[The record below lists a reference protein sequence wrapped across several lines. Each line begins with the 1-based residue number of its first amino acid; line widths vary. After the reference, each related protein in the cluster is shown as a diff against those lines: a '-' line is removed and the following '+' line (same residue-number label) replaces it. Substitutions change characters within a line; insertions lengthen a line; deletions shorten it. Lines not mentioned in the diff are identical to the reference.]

1 MDYTP
6 RQFSRGQGILN
17 IGAIAR
23 QSGIEAAT
31 LRKWEVRYGFPKPL
45 RTVSGRREYSADTL
59 VQLLSIRR
67 RLESGERTGKILLDF
82 PSRSSIGSAGQV
94 AVSEHAEGISRLLGS
109 DIPGLRQWL
118 LELRKTLTALEFV
131 ERIAAPMAREVG
143 CLWADGALPVFAE
156 HLFSEEL
163 LSVLLHQ
170 SETPVDCLRPPR
182 VLLTAPAGE
191 KHCLGLRMAGAVLAE
206 AGENALYLSSDL
218 PNREIIAAAVHHQ
231 VCAVGLT
238 TSLNYPPKL
247 LFSTLQDIRQALP
260 ASVQLWVG
268 GAGACRLPRLPDG
281 TSQVASM
288 PVLLELLKTLPAT
301 CNTAERE
308 EKAP

>member
-1 MDYTP
+1 MDYT
-6 RQFSRGQGILN
+6 RQKNTTRQDILN

-23 QSGIEAAT
+23 QSGIEATT
-31 LRKWEVRYGFPKPL
+31 LRKWELRYGFPQPL
-45 RTVSGRREYSADTL
+45 RTPSGRREYSADTL

-67 RLESGERTGKILLDF
+67 RLATGERAGKVLSDF
-82 PSRSSIGSAGQV
+82 SSRSSIEAVGQ
-94 AVSEHAEGISRLLGS
+94 AAISEHAEGISRLLDS
-109 DIPGLRQWL
+109 DIPGLRRWL
-118 LELRKTLTALEFV
+118 IELRKTLTALEFV

-163 LSVLLHQ
+163 LSALLHQ

-182 VLLTAPAGE
+182 ILLTAPAGE

-218 PNREIIAAAVHHQ
+218 PNSQIIAAAVHHQ

-238 TSLNYPPKL
+238 SSLNYPPKL
-247 LFSTLQDIRQALP
+247 LFSTLQDIRRGLP
-260 ASVQLWVG
+260 ASIQLWVG
-268 GAGACRLPRLPDG
+268 GAGACHLPRLPDG
-281 TSQVASM
+281 TCQVESM

-301 CNTAERE
+301 GNTAGRG
-308 EKAP
+308 EKAL